1 MRTVARVAVV
11 LGVVWSVM
19 QTAPVAAQT
28 PAPRQPPIPPISP
41 FLYGAPLPPAT
52 TLEGFRQPIGG
63 MLTLGF
69 DDLGEVDGV
78 FVDVREIRDSRGNRA
93 RGLVVEVAGAQALR
107 EQSFVDA
114 DEIPGLLK
122 AIDDLVAITANPT
135 QFKSFEI
142 RYMTRGEM
150 GLTASSSRNRGI
162 FYGVE
167 VGRLT
172 KARKAIS
179 AGEMHQLRTLFEA
192 ASQKLATLAAD
203 K

>member
-1 MRTVARVAVV
+1 MRTVARV
-11 LGVVWSVM
+11 GVVMFVVCCVV
-19 QTAPVAAQT
+19 APIAAQT
-28 PAPRQPPIPPISP
+28 PAQSPAPQPPPMV
-41 FLYGAPLPPAT
+41 YGPPLPPAT
-52 TLEGFRQPIGG
+52 ALEGFRQPIDG

-93 RGLVVEVAGAQALR
+93 RGIVVEIGSAPAVR

-162 FYGVE
+162 FYGIE

-192 ASQKLATLAAD
+192 ASQKLATLVAE